1 MFVEVNRRRS
11 KQETW

>member
-1 MFVEVNRRRS
+1 MFVEVNRRS